1 MSDFFPDITTVR
13 PRFSTAPTGE
23 PVGGGFL
30 RYNDE
35 RSKSYPHYKQK
46 GRMYTMRRITMTGRL
61 TRDPELK
68 ELTSKT
74 DESKKLK
81 RLTFGVAN
89 NDNGKD
95 KDPEFFDAVAWDQL
109 AVWGQQ
115 YLKKGSRILITGTP
129 HNETYEK
136 DGQKKF
142 HFKIV
147 ADKIELIG

>member
-1 MSDFFPDITTVR
+1 
-13 PRFSTAPTGE
+13 
-23 PVGGGFL
+23 
-30 RYNDE
+30 
-35 RSKSYPHYKQK
+35 
-46 GRMYTMRRITMTGRL
+46 MRRITMTGRL

-129 HNETYEK
+129 HNEAYEK